1 MYHMHLSEYRVL
13 KPHVGRGKGA
23 LSRTEIVTMY
33 HMQLSEYRVLK
44 THVGRGKGAL
54 SRTEIVT
61 NQGQSTEKN
70 IRLLNIP
77 DIFSKEKYD
86 AKCSNIQIMK

>member
-1 MYHMHLSEYRVL
+1 MQLSEYRVL
-13 KPHVGRGKGA
+13 KTHVERGKGG
-23 LSRTEIVTMY
+23 LPRTEIVTMY
-33 HMQLSEYRVLK
+33 HMQLSKYRVLK
-44 THVGRGKGAL
+44 THVGRVKGGL
-54 SRTEIVT
+54 SRTEIVI
-61 NQGQSTEKN
+61 NHGQSTEKN